1 MIFTKLLQNEK
12 WQLGRVLFAYN
23 RSTQENK
30 AAEIVCLRLALAVQ
44 WHAVSE
50 RQKTITTYSSTLPHQ
65 TVLILVRSEEF
76 LSFILFSWT
85 KTGPLLFNKH
95 PPKTIPTS
103 FFHTS
108 TKLWIPTF
116 LRRSLKGKSGEK
128 LHDSDT

>member
-1 MIFTKLLQNEK
+1 MAVGQGT
-12 WQLGRVLFAYN
+12 
-23 RSTQENK
+23 
-30 AAEIVCLRLALAVQ
+30 VCLQSQHSRGTKQQNSVLKASPSSTMT
-44 WHAVSE
+44 AVSE
-50 RQKTITTYSSTLPHQ
+50 RQKTITTYSGVSRVGALTSSTLPHQ

-116 LRRSLKGKSGEK
+116 LCRSLKGKSGEK